1 MKTTEDAMKNP
12 KPLRTANHEW
22 GFWGTS
28 MQSGYD
34 APMAWDATSQF
45 FANEFSLTPEQTRD
59 LLDARFG
66 RHLADDLSF
75 IEGGPTTPKA
85 IVAHIKARLADPKHR
100 AWIARAVREA
110 KSA

>member
-1 MKTTEDAMKNP
+1 MKTLQPA
-12 KPLRTANHEW
+12 KPLLTANPEW
-22 GFWGTS
+22 GFWGTC
-28 MQSGYD
+28 MHSGYD
-34 APMAWDATSQF
+34 APMAWNAASRF
-45 FANEFSLTPEQTRD
+45 FARVFGLTPEQTRD

-85 IVAHIKARLADPKHR
+85 IVVHIKDSLADPEHR